1 MVVFSHNCLPL
12 TSNLKGLRGSIDK
25 CKEKDVSGEEQLFHW
40 KRLVRRLVSAVR
52 LGDPGRDPITWTY
65 EFDSLWSPKLR
76 DTRGRRVNFFRCDQ
90 ETAVC
95 LLSTRT
101 YWYKRLPKAQRQK
114 VKNLCADSKGRRFLR
129 DCLHTADGVLVSLLF
144 GFPELFLNGYEYSDQ
159 ITNSILCNCFHGYS
173 TFQKNIKQIRKQF
186 RHAAFSKTK
195 VNLDYDMLR
204 SYSWIVRPLQILNEY
219 AERSSKEKM
228 FRVGMFCQTR
238 STGLAGAQQ
247 VKDSVQEFI
256 DGVTTESEF
265 RPNELLESSIDQVVQ
280 TLSSQPTYGTNPEFK
295 ISMSTSSCR
304 ESSKKNEGKFGY
316 LKTLVRGSSKVIPP
330 LRDGIP
336 GTLGNWLWPE
346 ACERLREDP
355 EEVLSVNVAAV
366 RENGKAR
373 VVTSGSFWKDVA
385 LQPFSHISLHAI
397 KTFDN
402 LKSSLQ
408 AAKLGWKFISE
419 VEYEYDGIGRYNWIF
434 DNPDTVLYTSDWK
447 KATDGPTPESGW
459 RLTGE
464 LFRELGLSPEHL
476 EIIKEYWLGKKKL
489 FYKGKHVGYLVRG
502 IPMGDPI
509 TKTNLCLAHVVC
521 DLYAKA
527 KTGCLS
533 HERGNGDD
541 TAAFCTSPEYAKYHL
556 EAAELLGYERS
567 PEDDVVTSDWGTY
580 AEEYFYKPVSKVN
593 TCRWAMRRGKQD
605 LLPYLDLPKGRIMI
619 GTTKDR
625 IDFSSDPR
633 GKVSLMGHEEEYAAR
648 LDGPGNTIFSIA
660 SAIQDVHL
668 STLDYQTPLFL
679 PRQVFGV
686 GKMVPGWNVD
696 SYMNMLERT
705 EPWKRDLYL
714 RSMAELVGRE
724 PVLITQYRGALKES
738 NHFDGE
744 MMVEVINIPHDDPV
758 KKHVAVSV
766 DDYDKYPTGSLQKLV
781 SLGMLVPES
790 KLTKY
795 YLFQERLTSLEQD
808 LKRDLFEVTK
818 AKMAKAPDLLDKPRE
833 IVEDFCM
840 LYNKRP
846 YLLKGGK
853 AEDLYTLDAV
863 KVLEQG
869 NPLRVTELDFP
880 MIDKFHKRL
889 PPSGRYEEEGWKL
902 YDWFVD
908 NKYWI
913 ETDQE
918 FELPPQAILED
929 DPIILQ
935 SIQECEFADIFM
947 IVTDDIKLVRKA
959 RKLANGYVGRIS
971 CYDYL
976 RSIRNDPDRLDVNTT
991 DHVEYFFE
999 QIYQRPVSVEIDLG
1013 SLDTCIRSYQDD
1025 SHGFYRAI
1033 GIPWRKDIARKNIEK
1048 EPHTATTEFS
1058 FHTLDQMGYPW
1069 KAYRLPGDSSKS
1081 VYNSGPSGFVRSWK

>member
-25 CKEKDVSGEEQLFHW
+25 SNENTGGEEQLFHW
-40 KRLVRRLVSAVR
+40 ERLVRRLVRAVR
-52 LGDPGRDPITWTY
+52 LGDPGKDPITWTY

-76 DTRGRRVNFFRCDQ
+76 DSRGRRINFYRSSQ
-90 ETAVC
+90 ETIIC
-95 LLSTRT
+95 LLSSRT
-101 YWYKRLPKAQRQK
+101 YWYKRLPKAQQQK
-114 VKNLCADSKGRRFLR
+114 VKNLCSDTKGRRFLR

-159 ITNSILCNCFHGYS
+159 ITNSILCNCFHNYS
-173 TFQKNIKQIRKQF
+173 SFQTDLKKLRKTFR
-186 RHAAFSKTK
+186 RAAFSKERVTL
-195 VNLDYDMLR
+195 NYDMLR
-204 SYSWIVRPLQILNEY
+204 SMSYMVRPLQILNEY
-219 AERSSKEKM
+219 AGRSSKEKM

-238 STGLAGAQQ
+238 STGLAGADQ
-247 VKDSVQEFI
+247 VKSSVEEFI
-256 DGVTTESEF
+256 QGVTTPGVF
-265 RPNELLESSIDQVVQ
+265 APNELLTDSISQVVKAIAA
-280 TLSSQPTYGTNPEFK
+280 QPTFGTNPEFK
-295 ISMSTSSCR
+295 ISMSTSACR

-316 LKTLVRGSSKVIPP
+316 LKTLVRGCSKVIPP
-330 LRDGIP
+330 LREGIS

-346 ACERLREDP
+346 AQQRLREDP
-355 EEVLSVNVAAV
+355 EDVLSVNVAAV

-385 LQPFSHISLHAI
+385 LQPFSHITLHAI

-419 VEYEYDGIGRYNWIF
+419 IEYEYDGIGKYNWIF
-434 DNPDTVLYTSDWK
+434 DTPGVCLYTSDWK
-447 KATDGPTPESGW
+447 RATDGPTPESGW
-459 RLTGE
+459 ALSGKLFKDMGLGPTE
-464 LFRELGLSPEHL
+464 LET
-476 EIIKEYWLGKKKL
+476 IKSYWLGRKKL
-489 FYKGKHVGYLVRG
+489 FYKGQHVGWLVRG

-541 TAAFCTSPEYAKYHL
+541 TAAFCSSPEYAKYHL
-556 EAAELLGYERS
+556 EAAEMLGYERS

-625 IDFSSDPR
+625 VDFSSDPR
-633 GKVSLMGHEEEYAAR
+633 GKVSLMGHEEEYAMR

-686 GKMVPGWNVD
+686 GKAVPGWDVQ
-696 SYMNMLERT
+696 SYLNMLERT
-705 EPWKRDLYL
+705 EPWKKALYL

-724 PVLITQYRGALKES
+724 PVLVTDLRGALKES

-744 MMVEVINIPHDDPV
+744 MMVEVTTIPKSDPV
-758 KKHVAVSV
+758 RKHIAVLA
-766 DDYDKYPTGSLQKLV
+766 DDYDKYPMGSLQKLV

-808 LKRDLFEVTK
+808 LKKDLFEVVK
-818 AKMAKAPDLLDKPRE
+818 ARMATSDAEIFGSPRE
-833 IVEDFCM
+833 IVEEFCM
-840 LYNKRP
+840 LFSKRP
-846 YLLKGGK
+846 YLLKGGR
-853 AEDLYTLDAV
+853 AENLYYLDAV
-863 KVLEQG
+863 KTLEEG
-869 NPLRVTELDFP
+869 NPLRVTNLEFP
-880 MIDKFHKRL
+880 MLDKFHRRL
-889 PPSGRYEEEGWKL
+889 PPSGRYEEEGVKL
-902 YDWFVD
+902 FEWFVD
-908 NKYWI
+908 NKYFI
-913 ETDQE
+913 ESEEE
-918 FELPPQAILED
+918 FDLPPQAILED

-935 SIQECEFADIFM
+935 SIQNCEYADIFF

-976 RSIRNDPDRLDVNTT
+976 RSVKPDADRSFNTT
-991 DHVEYFFE
+991 DHIEYFFE
-999 QIYQRPVSVEIDLG
+999 QLYQKPVSIEIDLG
-1013 SLDTCIRSYQDD
+1013 SLDTCIRSYQVD
-1025 SHGFYRAI
+1025 SHGFYRAV
-1033 GIPWRKDIARKNIEK
+1033 GIPWREDISVKNIK
-1048 EPHTATTEFS
+1048 REPHTATTEFS
-1058 FHTLDQMGYPW
+1058 YHTLDQMGYPW
-1069 KAYRLPGDSSKS
+1069 KAYRLPGDTSKS
-1081 VYNSGPSGFVRSWK
+1081 IYNTGPSGLKRAKG